1 MDRIYRYNPDASY
14 KPNGGRYL
22 QIMSAKVLY
31 IQNIT
36 VAENDGHSDSFQVK
50 FPNVFTN
57 YLLGEVR
64 VEDQRF
70 KDWDHYKFTI
80 WQSQLNFVVF
90 CASSA
95 CGVSVEHL
103 NAKEPMI
110 RSIRILK
117 ILEIPPP
124 YENSFNQYNNPY
136 NHEKFRGICSEY
148 GVINDLTKWRNQK
161 YFSTWQSRAWET
173 GKPGM
178 SYINEN
184 SFSRWIIE
192 KSDGLTM
199 LGLQKLSESVRDY
212 AYLILTSQTSTRG
225 QIVGIESRNL
235 DAQRT
240 FLNNFED
247 IVNKKVNIP
256 KDIRRFQKTLQYAR
270 SKVDYAIGEFIYML
284 LSDMNSRTRNVINYN
299 NKILI
304 SSPNQCKD
312 QSQCQVQIKAVTSC
326 STHKI
331 DQHETNG

>member
-1 MDRIYRYNPDASY
+1 
-14 KPNGGRYL
+14 
-22 QIMSAKVLY
+22 MSAKDLY

-57 YLLGEVR
+57 NPLGAVR

-80 WQSQLNFVVF
+80 WRSQLNFVVF

-110 RSIRILK
+110 RSIYRFHVYYHIRRILK
-117 ILEIPPP
+117 ILEIPLP
-124 YENSFNQYNNPY
+124 YENSFNPY
-136 NHEKFRGICSEY
+136 NHEKFIGICSEY
-148 GVINDLTKWRNQK
+148 GVSNDLTQWRNQK

-173 GKPGM
+173 DKPGM

-192 KSDGLTM
+192 KSDGLTT

-212 AYLILTSQTSTRG
+212 AYLILTSQTSTRR
-225 QIVGIESRNL
+225 QIVCIESRNL
-235 DAQRT
+235 DAQRM
-240 FLNNFED
+240 FLNSFE
-247 IVNKKVNIP
+247 NILNR
-256 KDIRRFQKTLQYAR
+256 KSIFQKT
-270 SKVDYAIGEFIYML
+270 
-284 LSDMNSRTRNVINYN
+284 
-299 NKILI
+299 
-304 SSPNQCKD
+304 
-312 QSQCQVQIKAVTSC
+312 
-326 STHKI
+326 
-331 DQHETNG
+331 